1 MRNMS
6 HASSEKVKVGGKTL
20 TVFEAGFVHGLQRS
34 IRIADAGKETPKFY
48 EKLNLGV
55 EVIRYV
61 HQLLY
66 PSLISCTEGNLPTE
80 EEFLKLKDKEVNE
93 WIAAAQERNEDWFS
107 INGSAAKESM
117 EKKAS

>member
-1 MRNMS
+1 MS
-6 HASSEKVKVGGKTL
+6 DTSSKKVKINGKTL

-34 IRIADAGKETPKFY
+34 IRIADAGKEVPKFY
-48 EKLNLGV
+48 EKLNLSM

-66 PSLISCTEGNLPTE
+66 PSLVSCTEGHLPTE

-93 WIAAAQERNEDWFS
+93 WINAAQERNEDWFS
-107 INGSAAKESM
+107 VNGANKESV
-117 EKKAS
+117 EKKQDKPS